1 MFDIGWQELF
11 IVAILALIV
20 VGPKDLP
27 RALRT
32 IMGLVRKARAMARD
46 FQDGIDDVVREADL
60 DDMKNKLEDLSDS
73 DIEKTIHDTIDPT
86 GGLIGDLDMSE
97 IKDDIEALGK
107 EPEAPKA
114 ETVILSRSV
123 SEAANTPVVEPGA
136 KLDKAETATL
146 SRSVGEAA
154 NTTVVEPGAKLDKDA

>member
-32 IMGLVRKARAMARD
+32 IMGLVRKARMMARD

-60 DDMKNKLEDLSDS
+60 DDMKNKIENLSDG
-73 DIEKTIHDTIDPT
+73 DINEQIQDAIDPT
-86 GGLIGDLDMSE
+86 GDLASDLGMTEIQEELNATVNEGLNV
-97 IKDDIEALGK
+97 DDA
-107 EPEAPKA
+107 
-114 ETVILSRSV
+114 V
-123 SEAANTPVVEPGA
+123 SIADP
-136 KLDKAETATL
+136 
-146 SRSVGEAA
+146 SHSVGEEVKA
-154 NTTVVEPGAKLDKDA
+154 PQPDSGKDT

>member
-32 IMGLVRKARAMARD
+32 IMGLVRKARMMARD

-60 DDMKNKLEDLSDS
+60 DDMKKKIENLSDG
-73 DIEKTIHDTIDPT
+73 DINEQIQDAIDPT
-86 GGLIGDLDMSE
+86 GDLASDLGMTE
-97 IKDDIEALGK
+97 IKEELNATVNEGLNVDDE
-107 EPEAPKA
+107 
-114 ETVILSRSV
+114 LSIADPSH
-123 SEAANTPVVEPGA
+123 
-136 KLDKAETATL
+136 
-146 SRSVGEAA
+146 SVGEEVKA
-154 NTTVVEPGAKLDKDA
+154 PQPDLGKDT

>member
-11 IVAILALIV
+11 IVAVLALIV

-32 IMGLVRKARAMARD
+32 IMGLVRKARGMARD

-60 DDMKNKLEDLSDS
+60 DDMKNKLENLSDS

-86 GGLIGDLDMSE
+86 GGLASDLDMSE
-97 IKDDIEALGK
+97 IKGDIEALGNDTPD
-107 EPEAPKA
+107 PETDAPSPSA
-114 ETVILSRSV
+114 VEETKTPEV
-123 SEAANTPVVEPGA
+123 EAAAP
-136 KLDKAETATL
+136 
-146 SRSVGEAA
+146 SRSVGE
-154 NTTVVEPGAKLDKDA
+154 EAKTPKTKSDKDA

>member
-86 GGLIGDLDMSE
+86 GGLIGGLDMTE

-107 EPEAPKA
+107 EPEA
-114 ETVILSRSV
+114 S
-123 SEAANTPVVEPGA
+123 
-136 KLDKAETATL
+136 KAETATL

-154 NTTVVEPGAKLDKDA
+154 NTPVVEPGAKLDKDA

>member
-32 IMGLVRKARAMARD
+32 IMGLVRKARMMARD

-60 DDMKNKLEDLSDS
+60 DDMKNTIENLSDG
-73 DIEKTIHDTIDPT
+73 DVNEQIQDAIDPT
-86 GGLIGDLDMSE
+86 GDLASDLGMTE
-97 IKDDIEALGK
+97 IHEELNAIVSDEGK
-107 EPEAPKA
+107 APQPD
-114 ETVILSRSV
+114 T
-123 SEAANTPVVEPGA
+123 
-136 KLDKAETATL
+136 
-146 SRSVGEAA
+146 
-154 NTTVVEPGAKLDKDA
+154 DKDT